1 MGDVIIIYMAKV
13 LDALWNAQT
22 AILTAQTA
30 QIAAEKTRL
39 TYFSEAAAVCDA
51 MTAENDALAAVTN
64 DEAYYTIRRESL
76 TVHARLLNTLLL
88 TQQQQ
93 GLLDLQFNGVEIDLD
108 VVKCLLVG
116 KNLLIS
122 EP

>member
-1 MGDVIIIYMAKV
+1 MAKV

-30 QIAAEKTRL
+30 QIAAEKARL
-39 TYFSEAAAVCDA
+39 TCFGEAAAVCDA
-51 MTAENDALAAVTN
+51 LTAENDALAAVTN
-64 DEAYYTIRRESL
+64 DQAYYTIRRECL
-76 TVHARLLNTLLL
+76 TAHARLLESLLL

-93 GLLDLQFNGVEIDLD
+93 GLMDLQFNGVEIDLD

-116 KNLLIS
+116 RNLLIS

>member
-1 MGDVIIIYMAKV
+1 MAQV
-13 LDALWNAQT
+13 PAEVWNAQGT
-22 AILTAQTA
+22 VLAAQSS
-30 QIAAEKTRL
+30 QIAEVKTRL
-39 TYFSEAAAVCDA
+39 SLGFAEAADLCDA
-51 MTAENDALAAVTN
+51 LTAENAALAALAN
-64 DEAYYTIRRESL
+64 DDIYYDMRRRSLLAHAQMIES
-76 TVHARLLNTLLL
+76 LLL

-93 GLLDLQFNGVEIDLD
+93 SLLDLQFNGIEIDLD

>member
-1 MGDVIIIYMAKV
+1 MAKV

-51 MTAENDALAAVTN
+51 GKP
-64 DEAYYTIRRESL
+64 DEDRERDFRCS
-76 TVHARLLNTLLL
+76 
-88 TQQQQ
+88 
-93 GLLDLQFNGVEIDLD
+93 
-108 VVKCLLVG
+108 
-116 KNLLIS
+116 
-122 EP
+122 